1 MALHAGL
8 RSDTMRAMMCK
19 GQSRGSAGLLRTLF
33 ILLCALLA
41 VGGLGGGAWRIATE
55 GPGVL
60 GVNNAV
66 PWGWD
71 IVQFVFW
78 IGLGHAGTLISAIL
92 LLTRQ
97 RWRLPVARHAE
108 LMTLCA
114 VVTAAVFPLVHVG
127 RIWMIWLLS
136 PLPVASGVWPD
147 LSSPLVWD
155 ALAVSSYL
163 LLSFLYWRTGMLGER
178 LCSVGQR
185 RVWARAC
192 LLLAGILTPLVVS
205 VHSIVGSDFAVTL
218 RWSAAL
224 LPPYFVCGALLSGMA
239 MVMLIALARR
249 VADGV
254 LERLA
259 LLTLSMAMAMGLFYA
274 LELAGHPGLFD
285 GRYAGMLLLNVG
297 LPALLWLPSLR
308 RRRAFCALAA
318 LGVLVGMWLE
328 RVQIIVG
335 RSVALT
341 GGSYSPSATDAAML
355 TGSIGLFLA
364 LYLSISRRM
373 PEERVDPLDELDDSA
388 ALPALTAGDGGPAG
402 GSGGSGSAME
412 VPAARRATRPATACG
427 CAPAAGEHSDSG
439 ATAGQAGKADRT
451 SGAQGTVALLGGA
464 AGALLVLLWGGLTQW
479 ADLAGALDGVPTGPL
494 FHIPGIFV
502 ASLLGA
508 GLATVLHLH
517 FLLKRYE

>member
-1 MALHAGL
+1 
-8 RSDTMRAMMCK
+8 MRVMMCV
-19 GQSRGSAGLLRTLF
+19 GQSRRSTGVLRTLL

-41 VGGLGGGAWRIATE
+41 VAGLGGGAWRIATE

-178 LCSVGQR
+178 LRSARQR
-185 RVWARAC
+185 CRWARAC

-218 RWSAAL
+218 RWNAAL

-249 VADGV
+249 LSDGV
-254 LERLA
+254 IARLC
-259 LLTLSMAMAMGLFYA
+259 LLMLSMAMAMGMFYA
-274 LELAGHPGLFD
+274 LELTGHPSLFD
-285 GRYAGMLLLNVG
+285 GRYGAMLVLNVG
-297 LPALLWLPSLR
+297 LPAMLWLPALR
-308 RRRAFCALAA
+308 RRLICALAA

-335 RSVALT
+335 RSVAVT
-341 GGSYSPSATDAAML
+341 GGSYCPSATDMAML
-355 TGSIGLFLA
+355 LGSVGLFFA
-364 LYLSISRRM
+364 LYLSISSRM
-373 PEERVDPLDELDDSA
+373 PEEKVEPLDELDGEGIPPQRDDC
-388 ALPALTAGDGGPAG
+388 PA
-402 GSGGSGSAME
+402 SGLF
-412 VPAARRATRPATACG
+412 ARIF
-427 CAPAAGEHSDSG
+427 S
-439 ATAGQAGKADRT
+439 
-451 SGAQGTVALLGGA
+451 QGTVALVGGA
-464 AGALLVLLWGGLTQW
+464 AGALLVLLWGRLTQSS
-479 ADLAGALDGVPTGPL
+479 DLAGALDGVPTGPL
-494 FHIPGIFV
+494 FHLPGIFV
-502 ASLLGA
+502 TALLGA

-517 FLLKRYE
+517 ILIKRNE

>member
-178 LCSVGQR
+178 LSSAGQR
-185 RVWARAC
+185 RIWARAC

-218 RWSAAL
+218 RWNAAL

-355 TGSIGLFLA
+355 AGSIGLFLA

-388 ALPALTAGDGGPAG
+388 ALPGGAAGDGAPAEG
-402 GSGGSGSAME
+402 AEGSGSVSGA
-412 VPAARRATRPATACG
+412 PAARRSTAE
-427 CAPAAGEHSDSG
+427 AGRAVSG
-439 ATAGQAGKADRT
+439 SKGGLAGLIG
-451 SGAQGTVALLGGA
+451 GAQGTVALLGGA

-508 GLATVLHLH
+508 GLATILHLH